1 MAAEDMSTW
10 SLPKPLKT
18 APQTAPQTAA
28 APSGLV
34 DVSVQLQELI
44 EVLKQNPPKPAQIT
58 NLPTNVDVFNQMAA
72 PPTNLEKQ
80 ELCRTQS
87 TTSSSS
93 FSASSA
99 AALERNRLM
108 EGLKVAVED
117 NTKMIKRQADTMQ
130 ELVGCVLRMSKTIA
144 NIENKTDIPD

>member
-1 MAAEDMSTW
+1 MTQGVTVPDQGLLDVAVSQVFPDGILGMHNGSRGHVNVESTQ
-10 SLPKPLKT
+10 PLKT

-80 ELCRTQS
+80 ELWRTQS

-93 FSASSA
+93 SSASSA

-108 EGLKVAVED
+108 EG
-117 NTKMIKRQADTMQ
+117 
-130 ELVGCVLRMSKTIA
+130 GC
-144 NIENKTDIPD
+144 

>member
-1 MAAEDMSTW
+1 M
-10 SLPKPLKT
+10 
-18 APQTAPQTAA
+18 
-28 APSGLV
+28 

-44 EVLKQNPPKPAQIT
+44 EVLKQNSPTPAQIT

-72 PPTNLEKQ
+72 PPTNLEEQ

-93 FSASSA
+93 SSASSA

-130 ELVGCVLRMSKTIA
+130 ELVGCILRMSKTIA
-144 NIENKTDIPD
+144 NIGNKTDILD